1 MSFGILVQVLV
12 DLVLFAGVAFVW
24 VKLTRPQKD
33 DPRLSRG
40 LQLLQSK
47 IAVLEDLSD
56 QIENQVQ
63 QLTGLLESKAR
74 EVQTQ
79 ILAADKQIQKIETSM
94 SKSME
99 VAQIFQDRIP
109 HEEIIERQNTLKYV
123 KAARMAHQ
131 GSSLDEISEAVDL
144 SRGEIEMIAKVNRD
158 QLQFAEDQLPEW
170 AKKELGLEITEPVNT
185 GAKPSLEL
193 KPLARQDDR
202 AQTEVDGAI
211 AAAAQ
216 LPQLNFTETKTSAG
230 RPEDS
235 LANLGEKFRQS
246 LNTSTSTSP
255 FQERGPLA
263 PTIEMPGNPMSKAL
277 GAAKKEPVRVRE
289 TAKTSSGKS
298 VEIQKVVFP
307 KLNVNDHLS

>member
-1 MSFGILVQVLV
+1 M

-63 QLTGLLESKAR
+63 QLTGLLESKAK

-94 SKSME
+94 TKSME

-131 GSSLDEISEAVDL
+131 GASLDEISEAVDL
-144 SRGEIEMIAKVNRD
+144 SRGEVEMIAKVNRD
-158 QLQFAEDQLPEW
+158 QLQFAEDELPEW
-170 AKKELGLEITEPVNT
+170 AKKELGLEITETVKAN
-185 GAKPSLEL
+185 AKPSLEL

-202 AQTEVDGAI
+202 TQTEVDGAFT
-211 AAAAQ
+211 AASQ
-216 LPQLNFTETKTSAG
+216 LPQLNFTEGKTSAG

-255 FQERGPLA
+255 FQEKAPLA
-263 PTIEMPGNPMSKAL
+263 PTIEMPGNPMAKSL
-277 GAAKKEPVRVRE
+277 GVSAAKKEPVRVRE